1 MIRVP
6 TNRVPTHPGQIL
18 LEDFLI
24 PLDISQRELSDSI
37 QVPFQRVNEIVNGRR
52 GITPATALRLARFF
66 GMSADFWL
74 NLQLRWDLF
83 HAQQKESE
91 ALAIIQPYN
100 PQRRVDNQRQM
111 AMVYRKVRIGEQDT
125 DRGYWL
131 SQSPEARFAALEGI
145 RRDYHAWKYSTE
157 PGFKGFLQSLNDNNV
172 RYLVIG
178 GYALAFHGHPRYTK
192 DLDIWIDL
200 DEGNADKV
208 VRALD
213 DFGFASLELKAADFL
228 ESDMTIQLGYPPSRI
243 DLLIGLKG
251 ADFDEA
257 YLNRKAVVIDGV
269 PINVIDRVNLIN
281 LKREAGRPQDL
292 ADIDNLSP

>member
-6 TNRVPTHPGQIL
+6 TNRVQTHPGQIL

-100 PQRRVDNQRQM
+100 PQRRVDNQRQL
-111 AMVYRKVRIGEQDT
+111 AMVYRKVRIGEQDS

-145 RRDYHAWKYSTE
+145 RRGYHAWKYGTE
-157 PGFKGFLQSLNDNNV
+157 PGFQRV
-172 RYLVIG
+172 
-178 GYALAFHGHPRYTK
+178 LA
-192 DLDIWIDL
+192 I
-200 DEGNADKV
+200 V
-208 VRALD
+208 
-213 DFGFASLELKAADFL
+213 
-228 ESDMTIQLGYPPSRI
+228 
-243 DLLIGLKG
+243 
-251 ADFDEA
+251 
-257 YLNRKAVVIDGV
+257 
-269 PINVIDRVNLIN
+269 
-281 LKREAGRPQDL
+281 KRQ
-292 ADIDNLSP
+292 